1 VIGTLKFLCPSEGRN
16 GARIANSNS
25 RSECLV
31 TGAEFVGTYCTK
43 ATPPSRL
50 IVYARSWY
58 RVQIWRALRL
68 TEILTNSET
77 PSELTLASNAP
88 NVSRQNPLHLQM
100 LPPAAVSGGTFR
112 ALSCPAISETGMS
125 GGLDLSNDPAG
136 RWPHTAPPAP
146 HWRYASASRRAAAS
160 GVPNRRKTCQSLSDK
175 RQGRNSQDAKSQPRN
190 YERIICGQFEHCG
203 LLQAGLQKLTPTWRC
218 GTRW

>member
-1 VIGTLKFLCPSEGRN
+1 MFPV
-16 GARIANSNS
+16 RI
-25 RSECLV
+25 RFTCKC
-31 TGAEFVGTYCTK
+31 FHR
-43 ATPPSRL
+43 PP
-50 IVYARSWY
+50 
-58 RVQIWRALRL
+58 
-68 TEILTNSET
+68 
-77 PSELTLASNAP
+77 LAVA
-88 NVSRQNPLHLQM
+88 
-100 LPPAAVSGGTFR
+100 TFR
-112 ALSCPAISETGMS
+112 GVELLADCSETGMS

-218 GTRW
+218 GTQAEILLRQPSRIPKCEPASSIAIMAAW

>member
-1 VIGTLKFLCPSEGRN
+1 MFSRILAEKAGHHKSRRCRLMGWSGRAPAPPATNLARGSKDKGAASGCLTCSRKSPDGVIGTLKFLCPSEGRN

-112 ALSCPAISETGMS
+112 ALSCPA
-125 GGLDLSNDPAG
+125 
-136 RWPHTAPPAP
+136 
-146 HWRYASASRRAAAS
+146 
-160 GVPNRRKTCQSLSDK
+160 
-175 RQGRNSQDAKSQPRN
+175 
-190 YERIICGQFEHCG
+190 
-203 LLQAGLQKLTPTWRC
+203 
-218 GTRW
+218 

>member
-1 VIGTLKFLCPSEGRN
+1 MIGTLKFLCPSEGRN

-77 PSELTLASNAP
+77 PSELTLASNVP

-112 ALSCPAISETGMS
+112 ALSCPAIAVRLVCPAAWTSPMIRQDVGRILRRLRHTGDTHQLHS
-125 GGLDLSNDPAG
+125 ARRRLAYPIAG
-136 RWPHTAPPAP
+136 KPV
-146 HWRYASASRRAAAS
+146 SR
-160 GVPNRRKTCQSLSDK
+160 
-175 RQGRNSQDAKSQPRN
+175 
-190 YERIICGQFEHCG
+190 
-203 LLQAGLQKLTPTWRC
+203 
-218 GTRW
+218 